1 MVLKSRHQKTE
12 NEYFMHKIYNA
23 LSSHRRIIL
32 FLCDFVLWNLSY
44 YLSYIINYGISRDNL
59 LLTENTDIFLGGAFI
74 VNICFTVVF
83 LLFRLYNK
91 LWRYADIEDFF
102 YAGIA
107 SFTANLS
114 FMVITMIFG
123 AFIPDYNLGT
133 GAYITFALMST
144 LFVMMF
150 RIIYR
155 LNKILERRN
164 LAHKAKKRLL
174 IIGGGE
180 GALSVLSELSKTP
193 GNEYIPVCIVDDNKE
208 KLHRRISGVKI
219 VGTTYEIP
227 EICEEYDIEVILFT
241 ISQISITD
249 KKRIL
254 DACTKTHLEVKIIPN
269 IYNLMTAGVPI
280 TSSIRQVEV
289 EDLLGREPVV
299 FDTEK
304 YGKYLIGQTVLVTG
318 GGGSIGS
325 ELCRQIAR
333 LRPKHLIILDI
344 YENNAYEIQQELI
357 RKHGTDLSFEVQI
370 ASVRDEEKLEHIF
383 ATKNIDV
390 VFHAAA
396 HKHVPLMETNPE
408 EAVKNNIF
416 GTLKLARTADKYHVK
431 NFVQISTDKAV
442 NPTSVMGASK
452 RICEMIIQMM
462 GKQSKTNFVAVRFG
476 NVLGSN
482 GSVIP
487 LFKEQ
492 IRTGGPVTVTHPDI
506 IRYFMTIPE
515 AVSLVL
521 TAGSLAKGGE
531 IFILDMGEP
540 VKIKVLA
547 ENLIRLS
554 GFKPHEDIK
563 IEYTGLRPGEKLY
576 EELLLNEEGITKTD
590 NKKIYIGKPIEFSV
604 DMFTGHLKKLYD
616 AANRNDS
623 EAVEGIIA
631 EIVPTYHHETIGAES
646 LPENIEE
653 ETGE

>member
-1 MVLKSRHQKTE
+1 MIRI
-12 NEYFMHKIYNA
+12 FNA
-23 LSSHRRIIL
+23 LKKHRQIIL
-32 FLCDFVLWNLSY
+32 FLCDMILWNLSY
-44 YLSYIINYGISRDNL
+44 YMSFAINKNDFTLKGEESVFITGL
-59 LLTENTDIFLGGAFI
+59 VIENIVFSGVFI
-74 VNICFTVVF
+74 
-83 LLFRLYNK
+83 LFRLYDK

-102 YAGIA
+102 YAAIA
-107 SFTANLS
+107 SLSANLV
-114 FMVITMIFG
+114 FMSCMMIIG
-123 AFIPDYNLGT
+123 NEHNHLNLGSRI
-133 GAYITFALMST
+133 YITFALMSS
-144 LFVMMF
+144 LFVMLF

-164 LAHKAKKRLL
+164 LAGKAKKRLM
-174 IIGGGE
+174 IIGAGE

-193 GNEYIPVCIVDDNKE
+193 GNEYIPVCIVDDDKE
-208 KLHRRISGVKI
+208 KLHRRISGVK
-219 VGTTYEIP
+219 VEGTTYEIA
-227 EICEEYDIEVILFT
+227 ELCKKNDIEVILFT

-254 DACTKTHLEVKIIPN
+254 DACADTHLEVKIIPN
-269 IYNLMTAGVPI
+269 IYNLMTSGVPI

-304 YGKYLIGQTVLVTG
+304 YGKYIIGQTVLVTG

-333 LRPKHLIILDI
+333 LKPKHLIILDI
-344 YENNAYEIQQELI
+344 YENNAYDIQQELI
-357 RKHGTDLSFEVQI
+357 RKHGSDLSFEVQI
-370 ASVRDEEKLEHIF
+370 ASVRDKKKLDHIF
-383 ATKNIDV
+383 RTKNIDV

-408 EAVKNNIF
+408 EAIKNNVF
-416 GTLKLARTADKYHVK
+416 GTLKLAETADKYHVK

-442 NPTSVMGASK
+442 NPTNVMGASK

-462 GKQSKTNFVAVRFG
+462 GKKSKTNFVAVRFG

-492 IRTGGPVTVTHPDI
+492 IRTGGPVTVTHPEI
-506 IRYFMTIPE
+506 IRFFMTIPE

-540 VKIKVLA
+540 VKIRVLA

-554 GFKPHEDIK
+554 GYKPYEDIK

-576 EELLLNEEGITKTD
+576 EELLLNEEGIKKTD
-590 NKKIYIGKPIEFSV
+590 NKKIYIGKPIEFDNESFLES
-604 DMFTGHLKKLYD
+604 MKELYYVAQKNNKD
-616 AANRNDS
+616 
-623 EAVEGIIA
+623 EVERLVA
-631 EIVPTYHHETIGAES
+631 EIVPTFHHAKNEN
-646 LPENIEE
+646 PEIPKEDDENQ
-653 ETGE
+653 

>member
-1 MVLKSRHQKTE
+1 ML
-12 NEYFMHKIYNA
+12 NIY
-23 LSSHRRIIL
+23 SMIKKHRRIIL
-32 FLCDFVLWNLSY
+32 FVCDVLLWNLSY
-44 YLSYIINYGISRDNL
+44 YLSFAINKDDF
-59 LLTENTDIFLGGAFI
+59 LLTGEMNAFLCGLP
-74 VNICFTVVF
+74 VENICFATVF
-83 LLFRLYNK
+83 LLFRLYDK

-107 SFTANLS
+107 SLSANLA
-114 FMVITMIFG
+114 FMVTMMT
-123 AFIPDYNLGT
+123 LGSFWA
-133 GAYITFALMST
+133 GFDLGSKIYVTFALMST
-144 LFVMMF
+144 FFVVMF

-164 LAHKAKKRLL
+164 LAGKAKKRLM
-174 IIGGGE
+174 IIGAGE

-193 GNEYIPVCIVDDNKE
+193 GNEYIPVCIVDDDKE
-208 KLHRRISGVKI
+208 KLRRRISGVK
-219 VGTTYEIP
+219 VAGTTYEIP
-227 EICEEYDIEVILFT
+227 ELCRENDIEVILFT
-241 ISQISITD
+241 ISQISISD

-254 DACTKTHLEVKIIPN
+254 DTCAKTHLEVKIIPN
-269 IYNLMTAGVPI
+269 IYNLMTSGVPI

-304 YGKYLIGQTVLVTG
+304 YGKYIIGQTVLVTG

-325 ELCRQIAR
+325 ELCRQIAS
-333 LRPKHLIILDI
+333 LHPKHLIILDI
-344 YENNAYEIQQELI
+344 YENNAYDIQQELL
-357 RKHGTDLSFEVQI
+357 RKHGSDLSFEVQI
-370 ASVRDEEKLEHIF
+370 ASVRDRAKLEHIF
-383 ATKNIDV
+383 KTKHIDV

-408 EAVKNNIF
+408 EAVKNNVF
-416 GTLKLARTADKYHVK
+416 GTLKLVETADKYHVK

-442 NPTSVMGASK
+442 NPTSVMGATK

-462 GKQSKTNFVAVRFG
+462 GRRSKTNFVAVRFG

-540 VKIKVLA
+540 VKIRVLA

-554 GFKPHEDIK
+554 GFKPYEDIK

-590 NKKIYIGKPIEFSV
+590 NKKIYIGKPIVFNN
-604 DMFTGHLKKLYD
+604 DMFFKHLIHLYYVAQHNNKED
-616 AANRNDS
+616 
-623 EAVEGIIA
+623 VEKIIA
-631 EIVPTYHHETIGAES
+631 EIVPTYHHSPNG
-646 LPENIEE
+646 
-653 ETGE
+653 

>member
-1 MVLKSRHQKTE
+1 MFRILNFLK
-12 NEYFMHKIYNA
+12 N
-23 LSSHRRIIL
+23 HRRSLL
-32 FLCDFVLWNLSY
+32 FFFDLLLWNLSF
-44 YLSYIINYGISRDNL
+44 YLSFAMRKNDFA
-59 LLTENTDIFLGGAFI
+59 LTGEQAPFWVGMLALNVSFI
-74 VNICFTVVF
+74 TVF
-83 LLFRLYNK
+83 LLLRLYDK
-91 LWRYADIEDFF
+91 LWRYADTEDFF
-102 YAGIA
+102 YAAIA
-107 SFTANLS
+107 SLSANLF
-114 FMVITMIFG
+114 FMTVMMVV
-123 AFIPDYNLGT
+123 GT
-133 GAYITFALMST
+133 IQPSLAINAKVFVTNALMST
-144 LFVMMF
+144 LFVMLF
-150 RIIYR
+150 RIVYR
-155 LNKILERRN
+155 LNKILERRS
-164 LAHKAKKRLL
+164 LARKAKKRLM
-174 IIGGGE
+174 IVGAGE

-208 KLHRRISGVKI
+208 KLHRRMAGVR
-219 VGTTYEIP
+219 VEGTTYDIP
-227 EICEEYDIEVILFT
+227 ELCEEFEIEVILFT
-241 ISQISITD
+241 ISQISVAD

-254 DACTKTHLEVKIIPN
+254 DTCAKTHLEVKIIPN
-269 IYNLMTAGVPI
+269 IYNLMTSGVPI

-289 EDLLGREPVV
+289 DDLLGREPVV

-304 YGKYLIGQTVLVTG
+304 YGRYLIGQTVLVTG

-325 ELCRQIAR
+325 ELCRQIAS
-333 LRPKHLIILDI
+333 LKPKHLIILDI
-344 YENNAYEIQQELI
+344 YENNAYDIQQELI
-357 RKHGTDLSFEVQI
+357 RKHGSDLSFEVQI
-370 ASVRDEEKLEHIF
+370 ASVRDKKKLEHIF
-383 ATKNIDV
+383 QTHTIDV

-408 EAVKNNIF
+408 EAVKNNVF
-416 GTLKLARTADKYHVK
+416 GTLKLAEVAEKYHVR

-442 NPTSVMGASK
+442 NPTNVMGATK

-462 GKQSKTNFVAVRFG
+462 GQRKDSQTNFVAVRFG

-521 TAGSLAKGGE
+521 TAGGIARGGE

-554 GFKPHEDIK
+554 GFKPYEDIK

-590 NKKIYIGKPIEFSV
+590 NKKIYIGQPIEFNSEELLR
-604 DMFTGHLKKLYD
+604 HLKVLYD
-616 AANRNDS
+616 AAQRNDT
-623 EAVEGIIA
+623 EAVEKLIA
-631 EIVPTYHHETIGAES
+631 AIVPTFHHATHEEQERPAAPDSES
-646 LPENIEE
+646 
-653 ETGE
+653 

>member
-1 MVLKSRHQKTE
+1 MNSIFRGNRRSVLFIS
-12 NEYFMHKIYNA
+12 
-23 LSSHRRIIL
+23 
-32 FLCDFVLWNLSY
+32 DFILWNLSF
-44 YLSYIINYGISRDNL
+44 YISFSVNKNTFFLRGY
-59 LLTENTDIFLGGAFI
+59 ENIFFTGLIAA
-74 VNICFTVVF
+74 NICFSVVF
-83 LLFRLYNK
+83 VLFRLYDK

-102 YAGIA
+102 YALIA
-107 SFTANLS
+107 SLTANLA
-114 FMVITMIFG
+114 FMSCTMTASIWY
-123 AFIPDYNLGT
+123 ADINLGSRV
-133 GAYITFALMST
+133 YITYAMMST
-144 LFVMMF
+144 LLVMMF

-164 LAHKAKKRLL
+164 LAGKASKRLL
-174 IIGGGE
+174 IVGAGE
-180 GALSVLSELSKTP
+180 TAFSVLTELSKAAW
-193 GNEYIPVCIVDDNKE
+193 NEYIPVCLVDDDKD
-208 KLHRRISGVKI
+208 KLNRRIADIKVA
-219 VGTTYEIP
+219 GTTNDIPRLCYEN
-227 EICEEYDIEVILFT
+227 DIEAILFT
-241 ISQISITD
+241 ISQISVAD

-254 DACTKTHLEVKIIPN
+254 DICADTQCEVKIIPN
-269 IYNLMTAGVPI
+269 MYNLVTSGGASI
-280 TSSIRQVEV
+280 TSSMRQVEV

-304 YGKYLIGQTVLVTG
+304 YGKYIIGQTVLVTG

-333 LRPKHLIILDI
+333 LNPKHLIILDI
-344 YENNAYEIQQELI
+344 YENNAYDIQQELI
-357 RKHGTDLSFEVQI
+357 RKHGKDLSFEVQI
-370 ASVRDEEKLEHIF
+370 ASVRDKKKLEHIF
-383 ATKNIDV
+383 KNKNIDV

-396 HKHVPLMETNPE
+396 HKHVPLMENNPE
-408 EAVKNNIF
+408 EAVKNNVF
-416 GTLKLARTADKYHVK
+416 GTLKLAEVADKYRVK

-442 NPTSVMGASK
+442 NPTNIMGASK

-462 GKQSKTNFVAVRFG
+462 GRRSKYTNFVAVRFG

-492 IRTGGPVTVTHPDI
+492 IRSGGPVTVTHPDI

-540 VKIKVLA
+540 VKIRVLA

-554 GFKPHEDIK
+554 GLKPDEDIK

-590 NKKIYIGKPIEFSV
+590 NKKIYIGKTIEFDN
-604 DMFTGHLKKLYD
+604 DMFLKNLSRLYI
-616 AANRNDS
+616 AAHRNQADR
-623 EAVEGIIA
+623 VEQLIA
-631 EIVPTYHHETIGAES
+631 DTVPTFHHAR
-646 LPENIEE
+646 NN
-653 ETGE
+653 

>member
-1 MVLKSRHQKTE
+1 M
-12 NEYFMHKIYNA
+12 FKIYNA
-23 LSSHRRIIL
+23 LSKHRRIVL
-32 FLCDFVLWNLSY
+32 FVCDLILWNISY
-44 YLSYIINYGISRDNL
+44 YMSFAINKDNFSLQGEGTVFLWGL
-59 LLTENTDIFLGGAFI
+59 LIE
-74 VNICFTVVF
+74 NICFSSLF
-83 LLFRLYNK
+83 LLFRLYDK

-107 SFTANLS
+107 SLTANLV
-114 FMVITMIFG
+114 FMSLMMMIG
-123 AFIPDYNLGT
+123 NEQNHLNLGSRI
-133 GAYITFALMST
+133 YITFALMST
-144 LFVMMF
+144 FFVMMF
-150 RIIYR
+150 RIVYR

-164 LAHKAKKRLL
+164 LAGKAKKRLL
-174 IIGGGE
+174 IVGAGE
-180 GALSVLSELSKTP
+180 GALSVLSELSKAP
-193 GNEYIPVCIVDDNKE
+193 GNEYIPVCIVDDDKE
-208 KLHRRISGVKI
+208 KLNRRISGVK
-219 VGTTYEIP
+219 VAGTTYEIP
-227 EICEEYDIEVILFT
+227 DICRENDIEVILFT
-241 ISQISITD
+241 ISQISVAD

-254 DACTKTHLEVKIIPN
+254 DTCAKTHLEVKIIPN
-269 IYNLMTAGVPI
+269 IYNLMTSGVPI

-289 EDLLGREPVV
+289 DDLLGREPVV

-304 YGKYLIGQTVLVTG
+304 YGKYIIGQTVLVTG

-333 LRPKHLIILDI
+333 LKPRHLIILDI

-370 ASVRDEEKLEHIF
+370 ASVRDREKLEHIF
-383 ATKNIDV
+383 QTHPIDV

-408 EAVKNNIF
+408 EAVKNNVF
-416 GTLKLARTADKYHVK
+416 GTLKLVETADKYHVK

-442 NPTSVMGASK
+442 NPTNIMGASK

-462 GKQSKTNFVAVRFG
+462 GRRSKTNFVAVRFG

-540 VKIKVLA
+540 VKIRVLA

-554 GFKPHEDIK
+554 GFKPYDDIK

-590 NKKIYIGKPIEFSV
+590 NKKIYIGKPIEFNNE
-604 DMFTGHLKKLYD
+604 MFFKHLAHLYS
-616 AANRNDS
+616 AAQHNDKDR
-623 EAVEGIIA
+623 VETLIA
-631 EIVPTYHHETIGAES
+631 EIVPTFHHA
-646 LPENIEE
+646 PNENHFIPSEE
-653 ETGE
+653 EEEDNDEN

>member
-1 MVLKSRHQKTE
+1 MIR
-12 NEYFMHKIYNA
+12 IYNA
-23 LSSHRRIIL
+23 LKKHRRVIL
-32 FLCDFVLWNLSY
+32 FLCDMILWNISY
-44 YLSYIINYGISRDNL
+44 YMSFAINKN
-59 LLTENTDIFLGGAFI
+59 IFLLKGEENVFLIGLII
-74 VNICFTVVF
+74 VNVVFSGVF
-83 LLFRLYNK
+83 LLFRLYDK

-102 YAGIA
+102 YAAIA
-107 SFTANLS
+107 SLSANLV
-114 FMVITMIFG
+114 FMSCMMIIG
-123 AFIPDYNLGT
+123 NEQNRLNLGSRI
-133 GAYITFALMST
+133 YITFTLMST
-144 LFVMMF
+144 LFVMLF

-164 LAHKAKKRLL
+164 LAGKAKKRLM
-174 IIGGGE
+174 IIGAGE
-180 GALSVLSELSKTP
+180 GTLSVLSELSKTP
-193 GNEYIPVCIVDDNKE
+193 GNEYIPVCIVDDDKE
-208 KLHRRISGVKI
+208 KLHRRIAGVK
-219 VGTTYEIP
+219 VEGTTYEIA
-227 EICEEYDIEVILFT
+227 ELCKKNDIEVILFT

-254 DACTKTHLEVKIIPN
+254 DACADTHLEVKIIPN
-269 IYNLMTAGVPI
+269 IYNLMTSGVPI

-304 YGKYLIGQTVLVTG
+304 YGKYIIGQTVLVTG

-333 LRPKHLIILDI
+333 LKPKHLIILDI
-344 YENNAYEIQQELI
+344 YENNAYDIQQELI
-357 RKHGTDLSFEVQI
+357 RKHGSDLSFEVQI
-370 ASVRDEEKLEHIF
+370 ASVRDKKKLEHIF
-383 ATKNIDV
+383 KTKNIDV

-408 EAVKNNIF
+408 EAVKNNVF
-416 GTLKLARTADKYHVK
+416 GTLKLAETADKYHVK

-442 NPTSVMGASK
+442 NPTNVMGASK
-452 RICEMIIQMM
+452 RICEMIIQ
-462 GKQSKTNFVAVRFG
+462 KKKKKSKTNFVAVRFG

-492 IRTGGPVTVTHPDI
+492 IRTGGPVTVTHPEI

-540 VKIKVLA
+540 VKIRVLA

-554 GFKPHEDIK
+554 GYKPYEDIK

-576 EELLLNEEGITKTD
+576 EELLLNEEGIKKTD
-590 NKKIYIGKPIEFSV
+590 NKKIYIGKPIEFNNETFLES
-604 DMFTGHLKKLYD
+604 LKELYYV
-616 AANRNDS
+616 AHKNRKQD
-623 EAVEGIIA
+623 VERLIA
-631 EIVPTYHHETIGAES
+631 DIVPTFHHAKNENAEI
-646 LPENIEE
+646 PKQNDENE
-653 ETGE
+653 

>member
-1 MVLKSRHQKTE
+1 MLKI
-12 NEYFMHKIYNA
+12 FNA
-23 LSSHRRIIL
+23 LGSHRRAIL
-32 FLCDFVLWNLSY
+32 FLWDFVLWNISY
-44 YLSYIINYGISRDNL
+44 YLSYGINKDDMLISAEPEAFWWGL
-59 LLTENTDIFLGGAFI
+59 LIE
-74 VNICFTVVF
+74 NICFITIF
-83 LLFRLYNK
+83 LLFRLYDK

-102 YAGIA
+102 LAGIA
-107 SFTANLS
+107 SLSANLA
-114 FMVITMIFG
+114 FMLITMGIGFFRPG
-123 AFIPDYNLGT
+123 FNMGT
-133 GAYITFALMST
+133 RVYISFALMSAF
-144 LFVMMF
+144 FVLMF
-150 RIIYR
+150 RILYR

-164 LAHKAKKRLL
+164 LAQKTKRRLL
-174 IIGGGE
+174 IIGAGE
-180 GALSVLSELSKTP
+180 GALSLLSELSKTP
-193 GNEYIPVCIVDDNKE
+193 GNEYNPVCIVDDNKE
-208 KLHRRISGVKI
+208 KLHRRIGGVEV

-227 EICEEYDIEVILFT
+227 EICEENGIEVIIFT
-241 ISQISITD
+241 ISQISLTD

-254 DACTKTHLEVKIIPN
+254 DSCTKTHIEVKIIPN
-269 IYNLMTAGVPI
+269 IYNLLTSGENITA
-280 TSSIRQVEV
+280 SIRQVEV
-289 EDLLGREPVV
+289 DDLLGREPVV

-325 ELCRQIAR
+325 ELCRQIAGLHPR
-333 LRPKHLIILDI
+333 HLIILDI

-357 RKHGTDLSFEVQI
+357 RKYGKSLSFEVQI
-370 ASVRDEEKLEHIF
+370 ASVRDRKKLEHIF
-383 ATKNIDV
+383 SSQQIDV

-408 EAVKNNIF
+408 EAVKNNVF
-416 GTLKLARTADKYHVK
+416 GTLKLAETADKYNVR

-452 RICEMIIQMM
+452 RMCEMIVQMM
-462 GKQSKTNFVAVRFG
+462 GRRSKTNFVAVRFG

-492 IRTGGPVTVTHPDI
+492 VRAGGPVTVTHPDI

-540 VKIKVLA
+540 VKIRVLA

-554 GFKPHEDIK
+554 GFKPYEDIK
-563 IEYTGLRPGEKLY
+563 IEYTGLRPGEKLF

-590 NKKIYIGKPIEFSV
+590 NKKIYIGKPIVFDNDV
-604 DMFTGHLKKLYD
+604 FFKHLKHLYY
-616 AANRNDS
+616 AAMRNDKDEV
-623 EAVEGIIA
+623 EAVIA
-631 EIVPTYHHETIGAES
+631 ETVPTYHHEIDGAES

-653 ETGE
+653 NPDE

>member
-1 MVLKSRHQKTE
+1 MLK
-12 NEYFMHKIYNA
+12 FYNN
-23 LSSHRRIIL
+23 LTRHRRIIL
-32 FLCDFVLWNLSY
+32 FLCDFILWNLSY
-44 YLSYIINYGISRDNL
+44 YISFAVNKNNYSLSGA
-59 LLTENTDIFLGGAFI
+59 EGIFLWGLLIENVCFASVFI
-74 VNICFTVVF
+74 
-83 LLFRLYNK
+83 LFRLYNK

-102 YAGIA
+102 FAGIA
-107 SFTANLS
+107 SLTANLS
-114 FMVITMIFG
+114 FMIITMTAGIFVSG
-123 AFIPDYNLGT
+123 FNLGT
-133 GAYITFALMST
+133 RIYITFALMSSF
-144 LFVMMF
+144 FVMMF

-155 LNKILERRN
+155 LNKILERRS
-164 LAHKAKKRLL
+164 LARKVKKRLL
-174 IIGGGE
+174 IIGAGE
-180 GALSVLSELSKTP
+180 GALSVLSELAKTP
-193 GNEYIPVCIVDDNKE
+193 GNEYTPVCIVDDDKE
-208 KLHRRISGVKI
+208 KLHRRISGVK
-219 VGTTYEIP
+219 VAGTTYEIP
-227 EICEEYDIEVILFT
+227 EICEEYGIEVILFT
-241 ISQISITD
+241 ISQISVAD

-254 DACTKTHLEVKIIPN
+254 DACTQTHLEVKIIPN
-269 IYNLMTAGVPI
+269 IYNLMTSGVPI
-280 TSSIRQVEV
+280 TSSMRQVEV

-304 YGKYLIGQTVLVTG
+304 YGKYIIGQTVLVTG

-333 LRPKHLIILDI
+333 LKPKHLIILDI

-357 RKHGTDLSFEVQI
+357 RKHGSDLSFEVQI
-370 ASVRDEEKLEHIF
+370 ASVRDRKKLEHIF
-383 ATKNIDV
+383 EKQHIDV

-408 EAVKNNIF
+408 EAVKNNVF
-416 GTLKLARTADKYHVK
+416 GTLKLVETADKYHVR

-462 GKQSKTNFVAVRFG
+462 GRRSKTNFVAVRFG

-540 VKIKVLA
+540 VKIRVLA

-554 GFKPHEDIK
+554 GFVPHKDIK

-590 NKKIYIGKPIEFSV
+590 NKKIYIGKPIEFSNEE
-604 DMFTGHLKKLYD
+604 FFRHLKNLYYT
-616 AANRNDS
+616 AQKNDKDGV
-623 EAVEGIIA
+623 EALIA
-631 EIVPTYHHETIGAES
+631 EIVPTYHHEKSGTQS
-646 LPENIEE
+646 LPDEIDDGEE
-653 ETGE
+653 DQE

>member
-1 MVLKSRHQKTE
+1 M
-12 NEYFMHKIYNA
+12 
-23 LSSHRRIIL
+23 
-32 FLCDFVLWNLSY
+32 FLCDMLLWNLSY
-44 YLSYIINYGISRDNL
+44 YMSFAINKNNFSLHGEERV
-59 LLTENTDIFLGGAFI
+59 FFVGMI
-74 VNICFTVVF
+74 VVNVSFTAVF
-83 LLFRLYNK
+83 FLFRLYDK

-107 SFTANLS
+107 SLSANLV
-114 FMVITMIFG
+114 FMSCMMIIG
-123 AFIPDYNLGT
+123 NESNGYDLGSRIFIS
-133 GAYITFALMST
+133 FALMST

-164 LAHKAKKRLL
+164 LARKARKRLM
-174 IIGGGE
+174 IIGAGE

-193 GNEYIPVCIVDDNKE
+193 GNEYIPVCIVDDDRE
-208 KLHRRISGVKI
+208 KLNRRIAGVR
-219 VGTTYEIP
+219 VEGTTYEIA
-227 EICEEYDIEVILFT
+227 ELCRKNDIEVILFT
-241 ISQISITD
+241 ISQISVAD

-254 DACTKTHLEVKIIPN
+254 DACADTHLEVKIIPN
-269 IYNLMTAGVPI
+269 IYNLMTSGVPI

-304 YGKYLIGQTVLVTG
+304 YGKYIIGQTVLVTG

-325 ELCRQIAR
+325 ELCRQIAG
-333 LRPKHLIILDI
+333 LHPKHLIILDI
-344 YENNAYEIQQELI
+344 YENNAYDIQQELI
-357 RKHGTDLSFEVQI
+357 RKHGSELSFEVQI
-370 ASVRDEEKLEHIF
+370 ASVRDRKKLEHIF
-383 ATKNIDV
+383 ASRSIDV

-408 EAVKNNIF
+408 EAVKNNVF
-416 GTLKLARTADKYHVK
+416 GTLKLAETADKYHVK

-442 NPTSVMGASK
+442 NPTNVMGASK

-462 GKQSKTNFVAVRFG
+462 DKKSKTNFVAVRFG

-492 IRTGGPVTVTHPDI
+492 IRTGGPVTVTHPEI

-521 TAGSLAKGGE
+521 TAGSIAKGGE

-540 VKIKVLA
+540 VKIRVLA

-554 GFKPHEDIK
+554 GFKPYEDIK

-590 NKKIYIGKPIEFSV
+590 NKKIYIGRPIEFDN
-604 DMFTGHLKKLYD
+604 DMFLRNMKELYYAAKKNEKD
-616 AANRNDS
+616 
-623 EAVEGIIA
+623 EVEKLVA
-631 EIVPTYHHETIGAES
+631 EIVPTFHHQTNENAE
-646 LPENIEE
+646 LPPPEE
-653 ETGE
+653 GD

>member
-1 MVLKSRHQKTE
+1 MFRIIHLFK
-12 NEYFMHKIYNA
+12 N
-23 LSSHRRIIL
+23 HRRIVL
-32 FLCDFVLWNLSY
+32 FLCDMLLWNLSY
-44 YLSYIINYGISRDNL
+44 YLSFATRKSNFLLSGEQSTFL
-59 LLTENTDIFLGGAFI
+59 VGLLT
-74 VNICFTVVF
+74 VNLSFMAVF
-83 LLFRLYNK
+83 LLLRLYDK
-91 LWRYADIEDFF
+91 LWRYADTEDFF
-102 YAGIA
+102 YAAIA
-107 SFTANLS
+107 LLSANLV
-114 FMVITMIFG
+114 FMTVMIIIGSLQPAFAINAKVFIT
-123 AFIPDYNLGT
+123 N
-133 GAYITFALMST
+133 ALMST
-144 LFVMMF
+144 LFVMLF
-150 RIIYR
+150 RIVYR

-164 LAHKAKKRLL
+164 LARKAKKRLM
-174 IIGGGE
+174 IVGAGE

-193 GNEYIPVCIVDDNKE
+193 GNEYIPVCIVDDDKE
-208 KLHRRISGVKI
+208 KLRRRIAGVR
-219 VGTTYEIP
+219 VEGTTYDIP
-227 EICEEYDIEVILFT
+227 RLCDELDVEVILFT
-241 ISQISITD
+241 ISQISVAD

-254 DACTKTHLEVKIIPN
+254 DTCAKTHLEVKIIPN
-269 IYNLMTAGVPI
+269 IYNLMTSGVPI

-289 EDLLGREPVV
+289 DDLLGREPVV

-304 YGKYLIGQTVLVTG
+304 YGRYLIGQTVLVTG

-325 ELCRQIAR
+325 ELCRQIAS
-333 LRPKHLIILDI
+333 LKPKHLIILDI
-344 YENNAYEIQQELI
+344 YENNAYDIQQELI
-357 RKHGTDLSFEVQI
+357 RKHGSDLSFEVQI
-370 ASVRDEEKLEHIF
+370 ASVRDKQKLEHIF
-383 ATKNIDV
+383 QTHAIDV

-408 EAVKNNIF
+408 EAVKNNVF
-416 GTLKLARTADKYHVK
+416 GTLKLAEVAEKYHVK

-442 NPTSVMGASK
+442 NPTNVMGATK
-452 RICEMIIQMM
+452 RICEMLIQMM
-462 GKQSKTNFVAVRFG
+462 GQRQDSQTNFVAVRFG

-521 TAGSLAKGGE
+521 TAGSIAKGGE

-590 NKKIYIGKPIEFSV
+590 NKKIYIGQPIEFNNEV
-604 DMFTGHLKKLYD
+604 LFRHLKALYY
-616 AANRNDS
+616 AAHRNDK
-623 EAVEGIIA
+623 EAVEALIA
-631 EIVPTYHHETIGAES
+631 EIVPTFHHATNENQE
-646 LPENIEE
+646 LPEQEE
-653 ETGE
+653 E

>member
-1 MVLKSRHQKTE
+1 MIRI
-12 NEYFMHKIYNA
+12 FNA
-23 LSSHRRIIL
+23 LKKHRQIIL
-32 FLCDFVLWNLSY
+32 FLCDMILWNLSY
-44 YLSYIINYGISRDNL
+44 YMSFAINKNDFTLKGEESVFITGL
-59 LLTENTDIFLGGAFI
+59 VIENIVFSGVFI
-74 VNICFTVVF
+74 
-83 LLFRLYNK
+83 LFRLYDK

-102 YAGIA
+102 YAAID
-107 SFTANLS
+107 SLSANLV
-114 FMVITMIFG
+114 FMSCMMIIG
-123 AFIPDYNLGT
+123 NEHNHLNLGSRI
-133 GAYITFALMST
+133 YITFALMSS
-144 LFVMMF
+144 LFVMLF

-164 LAHKAKKRLL
+164 LAGKAKKRLM
-174 IIGGGE
+174 IIGAGE

-193 GNEYIPVCIVDDNKE
+193 GNEYIPVCIVDDDKE
-208 KLHRRISGVKI
+208 KLHRRISGVK
-219 VGTTYEIP
+219 VEGTTYEIA
-227 EICEEYDIEVILFT
+227 ELCKKNDIEVILFT

-254 DACTKTHLEVKIIPN
+254 DACADTHLEVKIIPN
-269 IYNLMTAGVPI
+269 IYNLMTSGVPI

-304 YGKYLIGQTVLVTG
+304 YGKYIIGQTVLVTG

-333 LRPKHLIILDI
+333 LKPKHLIILDI
-344 YENNAYEIQQELI
+344 YENNAYDIQQELI
-357 RKHGTDLSFEVQI
+357 RKHGSDLSFEVQI
-370 ASVRDEEKLEHIF
+370 ASVRDKKKLDHIF
-383 ATKNIDV
+383 RTKNIDV

-408 EAVKNNIF
+408 EAIKNNVF
-416 GTLKLARTADKYHVK
+416 GTLKLAETADKYHVK

-442 NPTSVMGASK
+442 NPTNVMGASK

-462 GKQSKTNFVAVRFG
+462 GKKSKTNFVAVRFG

-492 IRTGGPVTVTHPDI
+492 IRTGGPVTVTHPEI
-506 IRYFMTIPE
+506 IRFFMTIPE

-540 VKIKVLA
+540 VKIRVLA

-554 GFKPHEDIK
+554 GYKPYEDIK

-576 EELLLNEEGITKTD
+576 EELLLNEEGIKKTD
-590 NKKIYIGKPIEFSV
+590 NKKIYIGKPIEFDNESFLES
-604 DMFTGHLKKLYD
+604 MKELYYVAQKNNKD
-616 AANRNDS
+616 
-623 EAVEGIIA
+623 EVERLVA
-631 EIVPTYHHETIGAES
+631 EIVPTFHHAKNEN
-646 LPENIEE
+646 PEIPKEDDENQ
-653 ETGE
+653 